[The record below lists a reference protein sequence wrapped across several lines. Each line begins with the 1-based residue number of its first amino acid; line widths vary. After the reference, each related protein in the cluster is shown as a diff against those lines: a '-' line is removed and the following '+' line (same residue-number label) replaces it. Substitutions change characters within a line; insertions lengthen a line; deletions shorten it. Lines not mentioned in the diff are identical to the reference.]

1 MTKKNYQA
9 IAGALYAVRVKDPAP
24 SVMLAPSDQADKASR
39 RAQWRE
45 CVSAVAGVLANDNPR
60 FEVSRFLEAC
70 ETGKCKGMRR
80 AS

>member
-45 CVSAVAGVLANDNPR
+45 CVSAVAGERQPAL
-60 FEVSRFLEAC
+60 
-70 ETGKCKGMRR
+70 
-80 AS
+80 